1 MKNIFGIIPLAT
13 TVFNRDGRFDEDSVV
28 QQLQWLKAKGSH
40 GVAVGGST
48 GEGHTLSRD

>member
-1 MKNIFGIIPLAT
+1 MKNLFGIIPPAT
-13 TVFNRDGRFDEDSVV
+13 TAFDRDGRLDEDSVV

-48 GEGHTLSRD
+48 GEGHTLSQG